1 MGARQVTAD
10 AEPSAPSSAES
21 LCGTRLRLGGFF
33 LPILRRCICVERVE
47 KTSRDRGDFIDRS
60 QERSFVRLRRFV
72 KAADF
77 PHELERGSSNL
88 LASDGRI
95 EVEEGFDIPA
105 HSVGPPYTVFNNP
118 NSHAARGHEKSSHKE
133 RRGGRP
139 LFQGDR
145 SGLVRNPEPLGE
157 YWGTMGEQAP
167 FRAVRRPCFVS
178 SLTPLRAMVSI
189 RTISVASRNEARKV
203 GAVIYLSTNRP
214 LHLPDFLAEFHQ
226 CWPHLLP
233 QKTGKEPPEPC
244 SVSASPTSHSNFITR
259 PSRKRFL
266 GPFVHATLRWPEADA
281 ALAGHPAHRSV
292 AESAENRLRSH
303 QGDCRARPGH

>member
-1 MGARQVTAD
+1 MGARQVTVD
-10 AEPSAPSSAES
+10 AEPSPPSSAES
-21 LCGTRLRLGGFF
+21 LVATRLRLGGFF
-33 LPILRRCICVERVE
+33 LSILRRCMWVERVE

-77 PHELERGSSNL
+77 SHELERGSSNL

-139 LFQGDR
+139 LLQGDR
-145 SGLVRNPEPLGE
+145 SGLVANPEPLGE
-157 YWGTMGEQAP
+157 YWGTIGEQAP

-178 SLTPLRAMVSI
+178 SLTPLQAMVSI
-189 RTISVASRNEARKV
+189 RTMSVASHNEARKV

-214 LHLPDFLAEFHQ
+214 LHLPDFLAEFH
-226 CWPHLLP
+226 
-233 QKTGKEPPEPC
+233 
-244 SVSASPTSHSNFITR
+244 N
-259 PSRKRFL
+259 
-266 GPFVHATLRWPEADA
+266 
-281 ALAGHPAHRSV
+281 AGRICYPRRRA
-292 AESAENRLRSH
+292 RSH
-303 QGDCRARPGH
+303 QSPVPCRQVRLRTRTSSHARPARGYSARSSTPPCAGRRRTPCLPVIRRTVRWRSLRRIACDLTKADRKSVV